1 MNEIKKSERNTGSIE
16 SLKTR
21 IADLFS
27 KLREGQKETIKRACE
42 TVDVLLDFGA
52 TLAALKGRMGDSA
65 FALFLDGAGIER
77 AFAARAIKAAGQY
90 GRVDYTEDMAAARQ
104 LWLYA
109 DLIPVAVGDHAVD
122 VGRVSV
128 PPVIQRLNW
137 ISEWVSRETEDVTT
151 WEPQRRAD
159 LKDRLR
165 PVVEFY
171 SKL

>member
-1 MNEIKKSERNTGSIE
+1 MNGLKKIERNTDSLD

-21 IADLFS
+21 IAEQFTR
-27 KLREGQKETIKRACE
+27 LRTAQVETVKRACE
-42 TVDVLLDFGA
+42 TVDILLDFGA
-52 TLAALKGRMGDSA
+52 NLAALKGRMGDGA
-65 FALFLDGAGIER
+65 FVLFLDGVNIER

-90 GRVDYTEDMAAARQ
+90 GRVDYMEDMAAARQ

-109 DLIPVAVGDHAVD
+109 DLIPVAVGEHSPD

-137 ISEWVSRETEDVTT
+137 LSEWVSRDSEDVNT

-165 PVVEFY
+165 PIVELY
-171 SKL
+171 GKL